1 MAYFACKSNWT
12 GTLLTHTARI
22 FRLFDPRLTCDRSR
36 KHRRDTGKFSYRT
49 SAIHID
55 PAFLFFSTL
64 DIFCVRKYFGK
75 YLYSCSPKTLR
86 PKTEL
91 RSSSFEDFNCDSD
104 SELLLK
110 FNASEIFGHISRN
123 FIVLNTIQSHRLLC
137 RLN

>member
-12 GTLLTHTARI
+12 ETLLTHTARI
-22 FRLFDPRLTCDRSR
+22 FRLFDLRPTCDRSR

-55 PAFLFFSTL
+55 PTFLFFSSR

-75 YLYSCSPKTLR
+75 YILAHPR
-86 PKTEL
+86 P
-91 RSSSFEDFNCDSD
+91 RSSFFEDFNCDSD
-104 SELLLK
+104 SKLLLK
-110 FNASEIFGHISRN
+110 FDVSSEISGHISRN
-123 FIVLNTIQSHRLLC
+123 FIVLNTIQSHRLLY